1 MKAIKLLLSITFVAL
16 LFTACNTHVVKTENL
31 NVRSAPSKEAK
42 VIGQLH
48 HNDRVK
54 VTPHN
59 EAWGQIEYEDQTGY
73 VAMKHMVTKKVN
85 FKSNVLI
92 TIVILVVIIITFGG
106 TILASL
112 LRVFAMQNGFKF
124 NKDGTVDKRSKA
136 YKDLSKK

>member
-73 VAMKHMVTKKVN
+73 VAMKHMVTKKEN
-85 FKSNVLI
+85 FKSNCE
-92 TIVILVVIIITFGG
+92 VVG
-106 TILASL
+106 TILL
-112 LRVFAMQNGFKF
+112 LLCFLGGGGVVSAMFSKGNERKR
-124 NKDGTVDKRSKA
+124 NKDGSLDRR
-136 YKDLSKK
+136 YKENR

>member
-1 MKAIKLLLSITFVAL
+1 MKSIKLLLSITFVAL

-48 HNDRVK
+48 YNDRVK

-73 VAMKHMVTKKVN
+73 VAMKHMVTKKEN
-85 FKSNVLI
+85 FKSNCEV
-92 TIVILVVIIITFGG
+92 VGMILLLLCFLGGGGVV
-106 TILASL
+106 S
-112 LRVFAMQNGFKF
+112 AMFSKGNERKR
-124 NKDGTVDKRSKA
+124 NKDGSLDRR
-136 YKDLSKK
+136 YKENR